1 LACRIGLQ
9 AAMSKNWARRRQ
21 LQGKSLVKTMIVMR
35 GVGEDDLIVI
45 SACAEDDL
53 AGVEVC
59 GCRPIETRYGC
70 RARVRQMQGWMAAKI
85 VTVII
90 VWAVTGEA

>member
-1 LACRIGLQ
+1 VELA
-9 AAMSKNWARRRQ
+9 
-21 LQGKSLVKTMIVMR
+21 KTI
-35 GVGEDDLIVI
+35 LIVI

-53 AGVEVC
+53 AGVKVF

-70 RARVRQMQGWMAAKI
+70 RARGRQMQGEMSAKI

-90 VWAVTGEA
+90 VWAVTGQAWTRGS